1 MDFEQYVIDA
11 LGEIKEKQEL
21 MLIQVTKTNG
31 RVTSLEEFKIKQE
44 VQVNELVAE
53 SNKAKGRDK
62 ILWATICIGGTV
74 AGFLI
79 EHWISK
85 L

>member
-21 MLIQVTKTNG
+21 MLIQTTKTNG
-31 RVTSLEEFKIKQE
+31 RVSNLEDWKEK
-44 VQVNELVAE
+44 NESQINDLVAE

-62 ILWATICIGGTV
+62 VLWATICICGTLV
-74 AGFLI
+74 GFLI

-85 L
+85 T